1 MILRA
6 ISFDFWN
13 TLFTE
18 QPGGFR
24 FYKERRLR
32 RLEEALRS
40 CGDFTSERIEQ
51 ACRTEA
57 ESHHT
62 VWTNEHRTLPA
73 AERVGC
79 VLAQLEACLP
89 DDEMREL
96 IRAHEEG
103 ILEHP
108 PVLVMG
114 ARETVE
120 RLAGRYRLGIISDV
134 GFSPGRVLKEVLK
147 QNDLL
152 GLFDSMIFSDEA
164 GRSKPHREVFERTAA
179 RLRAEP
185 HEIIHIGDLEHTD
198 IIGAKRAGFRA
209 VRFTGVTMMSEDETT
224 IADFVMEDFSELP
237 KIIRSIEGENE
248 TIELAGSRDIR

>member
-1 MILRA
+1 MGLRA

-18 QPGGFR
+18 QPGGFQL
-24 FYKERRLR
+24 YQQRRLS

-51 ACRTEA
+51 ACRLEA
-57 ESHHT
+57 EAHHA
-62 VWTNEHRTLPA
+62 VWMKEHRTLPA
-73 AERVGC
+73 SERVGR
-79 VLAQLEACLP
+79 VLTHLEACLP
-89 DDEMREL
+89 DEEMAEL

-108 PVLVMG
+108 PVPVEG

-134 GFSPGRVLKEVLK
+134 GFSPGRVLKDVLK
-147 QNDLL
+147 QNRMLH
-152 GLFDSMIFSDEA
+152 LFDSMIFSDEA
-164 GRSKPHREVFERTAA
+164 GRSKPHPEVFERLA
-179 RLRAEP
+179 RSLQSDPR
-185 HEIIHIGDLEHTD
+185 EIIHIGDLEHTD

-209 VRFTGVTMMSEDETT
+209 IRFTGVTPMGEDEITV
-224 IADFVMEDFSELP
+224 ADFVVEDYRELP
-237 KIIRSIEGENE
+237 KILESIEGEDE
-248 TIELAGSRDIR
+248 TVELAGSRKKR